1 MLRMQDEHAD
11 HGAPQRAP
19 VPPTPLFLAYLGGL
33 ALAGAACFRRGIGVT
48 ALSEFLVLA
57 AVVTG
62 ATLLMFAALL
72 VVAARSHQRTTVLEQ
87 ARPGA
92 IVVPAADARGV
103 HRAARALRV
112 EVSGLPISLSLLA
125 DDTGFE
131 VWSGSPEHPVRL
143 GRAAWQHVLFVRVA
157 DVTRWGRVA
166 SGLVVTVVGY
176 DGATV
181 ELPFVVRGAG
191 LGGLAARQAGE
202 LETLVAE
209 LRARRTASVRL

>member
-1 MLRMQDEHAD
+1 MS
-11 HGAPQRAP
+11 QRVL
-19 VPPTPLFLAYLGGL
+19 VPPTPLFLAYLGSL
-33 ALAGAACFRRGIGVT
+33 ALAGAACFRDGVGVT
-48 ALSEFLVLA
+48 AVSEFLVLA

-62 ATLLMFAALL
+62 STLLMFATLLL
-72 VVAARSHQRTTVLEQ
+72 VGARAHQRTNVLAE

-92 IVVPAADARGV
+92 LIVPAVDARGV
-103 HRAARALRV
+103 HRAARALRI

-143 GRAAWQHVLFVRVA
+143 GRAAWQHVLCVRVA
-157 DVTRWGRVA
+157 DVTRWGRVTA
-166 SGLVVTVVGY
+166 GLVVTVVGY
-176 DGATV
+176 DGAAV

-191 LGGLAARQAGE
+191 LGGLAARPAGE
-202 LETLVAE
+202 LEALVAE